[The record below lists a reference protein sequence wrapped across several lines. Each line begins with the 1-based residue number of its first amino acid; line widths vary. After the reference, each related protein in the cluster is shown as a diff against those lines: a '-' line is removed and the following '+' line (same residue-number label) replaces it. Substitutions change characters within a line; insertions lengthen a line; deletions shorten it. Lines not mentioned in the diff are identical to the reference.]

1 MKTPARILL
10 ALMIAAGAAMAPT
23 LASCHHDADMPVNHK
38 SESPAVGAASE
49 SDHAVALPSKD
60 YKSDTVP
67 TPNITPGVNDVQGV
81 ILHHTAE
88 PTAQSSLE
96 KLTRK
101 GSGVSCHVLIDTDG
115 TRCVLAE
122 PNEITWHAGKS
133 MLNGRENC
141 NRFTVGIEFQGNT
154 AEAPL
159 TEDQIASAVQYLT
172 PIMEQYHIPIENVVS
187 HEYIRDQYKKAHPG
201 ANVSPKIDVSPDQRE
216 RVVAALQ
223 KSIKDR

>member
-96 KLTRK
+96 KLTQGLGGKLSR
-101 GSGVSCHVLIDTDG
+101 TDRYRRH
-115 TRCVLAE
+115 RCVLAE